1 MIDVVTDIRGTQQLP
16 WQLLFGILIPLLSV
30 SVFVYSV
37 SLVLRSLLRI
47 IQLEENL
54 PKIWSSWKS
63 LDKIWKNANKP
74 GGLKNVPIKYLPSKR
89 IPEHNG

>member
-54 PKIWSSWKS
+54 PKI
-63 LDKIWKNANKP
+63 
-74 GGLKNVPIKYLPSKR
+74 
-89 IPEHNG
+89 